1 MQHVVSSRT
10 SVRVMVRN
18 HVVAVALAVAV
29 LAVVFASPAGAAV
42 PRQATASEVSTEK
55 DAKLGTI
62 LVAGNTVYTQKGK
75 ACTGACLKTWSPV
88 VLPDGVTTATA
99 GSGVDGAKLGTKTTA
114 SGATQITYG
123 GKPLFWCSKDKA
135 PGDVKGAGADKFG
148 KWSAV
153 VLAKASGGG
162 STSTTNAGTGG
173 AAF

>member
-1 MQHVVSSRT
+1 MQHVVSSR
-10 SVRVMVRN
+10 SSARIMVRS
-18 HVVAVALAVAV
+18 HVVAVALAVAA
-29 LAVVFASPAGAAV
+29 LAVVFAAPAGATT
-42 PRQATASEVSTEK
+42 RSQTTASQVTTEK

-123 GKPLFWCSKDKA
+123 GKPLFWCAKDKA
-135 PGDVKGAGADKFG
+135 PGDVKGAGTDKFG